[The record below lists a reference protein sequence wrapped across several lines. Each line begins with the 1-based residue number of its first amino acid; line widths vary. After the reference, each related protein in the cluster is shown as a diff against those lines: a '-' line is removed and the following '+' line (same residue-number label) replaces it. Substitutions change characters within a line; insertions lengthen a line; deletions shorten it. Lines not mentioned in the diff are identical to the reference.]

1 MIGIDALAFV
11 TPKGEALGA
20 PRCGVTKITHPGRG
34 QYLFDLVVRPGAK
47 VQISA
52 LPKGYPHDW
61 TQTEQGLLVRVY
73 DQTGRPVDHGFALK
87 IESPKAPSQPPVA
100 AFATTVRGELAPTTD
115 PPPSMR
121 EPILAMTEGQASE
134 AKPADAKPA
143 DESEPDDDSSTTT
156 SAPTT
161 SSPKRKEESH
171 GRRGR

>member
-20 PRCGVTKITHPGRG
+20 PRCGVTKITHAGKG
-34 QYLFDLVVRPGAK
+34 HYLFVDLVVRPGAK

-61 TQTEQGLLVRVY
+61 QQTDQGLLVRVY
-73 DQTGRPVDHGFALK
+73 DATSKPVDHGFALK
-87 IESPKAPSQPPVA
+87 IESPKAPSQPPA
-100 AFATTVRGELAPTTD
+100 LEFSTTLRGAHPPST

-121 EPILAMTEGQASE
+121 EPILAMTEGPKTAAAVTE
-134 AKPADAKPA
+134 TKPA

>member
-1 MIGIDALAFV
+1 MIGIDVLAFV

-20 PRCGVTKITHPGRG
+20 PRCGVTKITHPSRG

-52 LPKGYPHDW
+52 LPKGFPHDW

-73 DQTGRPVDHGFALK
+73 DTAGRPVDHGFALK
-87 IESPKAPSQPPVA
+87 IESPKAPSQPPVPE
-100 AFATTVRGELAPTTD
+100 FSTTLRGEHPPST

-121 EPILAMTEGQASE
+121 EPILAMTEGP
-134 AKPADAKPA
+134 KPAAKTPEIKPA
-143 DESEPDDDSSTTT
+143 DESEPDDDDSTTT